1 MRSPNWDPLLQRIVP
16 QRKVVQD
23 ACFVL
28 DYRPLNVFAIFP
40 KTIKIILFFNVK
52 LLSDTFREQS
62 VPAKPIT
69 KSWGY
74 SNSRILSP
82 ALKLLFL
89 MSLSYK
95 QVLNKYIHK
104 NISVYHKERSHRPF
118 MDSKVSVKTFFLI
131 TKQKQLGQKSEIL
144 YDVLVKVSYSFCCS
158 KNSHFYAI

>member
-1 MRSPNWDPLLQRIVP
+1 MYSGRIGGLRSPNWDPLLQRIVP

-74 SNSRILSP
+74 SIPGFYLPPWNCYFWCPCHTNKFWTSIYTRI
-82 ALKLLFL
+82 
-89 MSLSYK
+89 Y
-95 QVLNKYIHK
+95 QY
-104 NISVYHKERSHRPF
+104 
-118 MDSKVSVKTFFLI
+118 I
-131 TKQKQLGQKSEIL
+131 TKNDPIHLL
-144 YDVLVKVSYSFCCS
+144 WTVKCPW
-158 KNSHFYAI
+158 KHFFDHKTKATGSIPKTIWKTKWNFL